1 MMAQR
6 ERWYFTK
13 DELENSPSRR
23 FGIDAEKE
31 LSYRQQAANL
41 IQDMG
46 QKLKVN
52 QLVIN
57 TAIVYMHRFYTQHSF
72 TRFHRNSIAS
82 CALFLAAKVEE
93 QHRKL
98 EHVIKV
104 AQICLYRE
112 NLDPRSEQFQA
123 LAAELVHHENLMLRT
138 LGFDLSVQH
147 PHTYVVNCFDLVRA
161 NKDLAQAS
169 YIMATNSLH
178 LTTMCLQYKPTVVA
192 CICVYFVCKW
202 ASFELSRS
210 IEGRD
215 WWSYVD
221 PNVTQE
227 MLEELTGEFL
237 SILKKCPSRL
247 KKILSSS
254 RLNPIIPNS
263 PSMKPTEHKRSN
275 ENQQHNS
282 ISGNR
287 PQQYHP
293 HHHQNSSISSAQKM
307 SPKDPKFSSHANNVR
322 SSKPSIPLSGNY
334 GQSNTTGVD
343 HHQSHHHHHHHHHS
357 HHQHN
362 SEQPIHHHGTK
373 QSQSI
378 VTSKQQQ
385 QHSFAN
391 SSSKSTAAAKNPA
404 LLESSSSL
412 TLEKMKKESLQN
424 DNNNNN
430 NNHHHINSNVP
441 NLKSNLSVI
450 SSSSNINNNNN
461 NNNNRLSG
469 SNNLNNNN
477 NNNEVINHSN
487 NNSFNND
494 PIFQIDSMFSPG
506 SEYSD
511 YSQTKKDSFADFKM
525 EFSDNEDSTNA
536 FNYSLPGLGSSL
548 MMMNDSN
555 EDSKSNISNSLEFSN
570 TINHK
575 SSNNNNISHPTTAMG
590 SNTDLKS
597 SSSLPMFNELASN
610 TNTNHHHNPTPSLS
624 QSSSMSN
631 FLPNKDN
638 ESEQLEEK
646 SMPQST
652 NKSMLNMASKI
663 PIVPTTNQV
672 NTLDSILGSLTSNS
686 NNNNMSNIDS
696 KLLPSQPSIGSNQP
710 SSTAALPQATA
721 AFNQLINDTYH
732 SSQPPLSSTSGI
744 NSLLMDDELSKQ
756 SSSSFTQKHHHKEKH
771 KHHKDKHK
779 HKEKHHKHKHK
790 KDRHDGHHH
799 HHHQRTSDTSSSS
812 FALIPDDDGDG
823 GRPKPIK
830 LKIRTNVLSSTETD
844 QRPSTIM
851 EQSPTSV
858 AAVPAATAAAA
869 AAAAPLKLKINL
881 KQKNISSSDQQ
892 QQQQQQQSNKKR
904 KH

>member
-1 MMAQR
+1 MAQR

-23 FGIDAEKE
+23 CGIDAEKE

-72 TRFHRNSIAS
+72 SRFHRNSIAS

-215 WWSYVD
+215 WWTYVD

-263 PSMKPTEHKRSN
+263 PSTKPSEYKRTSEHT
-275 ENQQHNS
+275 S

-287 PQQYHP
+287 PQHHHS
-293 HHHQNSSISSAQKM
+293 HHHQNSSISAQKM
-307 SPKDPKFSSHANNVR
+307 SPKDPKFSLHVNNVR
-322 SSKPSIPLSGNY
+322 SSIPSGSHGPGI
-334 GQSNTTGVD
+334 D
-343 HHQSHHHHHHHHHS
+343 HHQSHHHHHHSHHQ
-357 HHQHN
+357 HQHN
-362 SEQPIHHHGTK
+362 SEQPIHHHGSK
-373 QSQSI
+373 QSQSN
-378 VTSKQQQ
+378 VTSKQQ
-385 QHSFAN
+385 HSYAN
-391 SSSKSTAAAKNPA
+391 SSSKSAAGKNPA
-404 LLESSSSL
+404 SLESSSM
-412 TLEKMKKESLQN
+412 EKMKKESLPN
-424 DNNNNN
+424 DNNNNH
-430 NNHHHINSNVP
+430 NHISSNVP

-450 SSSSNINNNNN
+450 SSSSNNNT
-461 NNNNRLSG
+461 NNNRLTG

-477 NNNEVINHSN
+477 NDVISHSN
-487 NNSFNND
+487 NNSFND
-494 PIFQIDSMFSPG
+494 PLFPIDSHLSMFSPG

-525 EFSDNEDSTNA
+525 EFSDNEDSTN

-548 MMMNDSN
+548 IMMNDSN
-555 EDSKSNISNSLEFSN
+555 EDTKSNVSNSFEFSSSTNHKSYNNISN
-570 TINHK
+570 
-575 SSNNNNISHPTTAMG
+575 PVG
-590 SNTDLKS
+590 GNTDLKS
-597 SSSLPMFNELASN
+597 SSSLPLFNELASTAN
-610 TNTNHHHNPTPSLS
+610 NNHHNPTPSLS
-624 QSSSMSN
+624 QSSSLSN
-631 FLPNKDN
+631 LLPNKDT
-638 ESEQLEEK
+638 ESEPLEDK
-646 SMPQST
+646 SLHSSVS
-652 NKSMLNMASKI
+652 KSLLNTASKI
-663 PIVPTTNQV
+663 PTVSTNPV
-672 NTLDSILGSLTSNS
+672 NTLDSIIGSLTNNS
-686 NNNNMSNIDS
+686 NVDS
-696 KLLPSQPSIGSNQP
+696 KLLPLQLPIGTNQP
-710 SSTAALPQATA
+710 STAVPQAAA
-721 AFNQLINDTYH
+721 AFNQLISDTYH
-732 SSQPPLSSTSGI
+732 SSQPPLSTTSGI
-744 NSLLMDDELSKQ
+744 NSLLLDDELSKH
-756 SSSSFTQKHHHKEKH
+756 SSTSFTQNLHHKDKHKHHKEKH
-771 KHHKDKHK
+771 KHKD
-779 HKEKHHKHKHK
+779 KHHKHKHK
-790 KDRHDGHHH
+790 KDRGDGHHH
-799 HHHQRTSDTSSSS
+799 HHRRTSDASSSS
-812 FALIPDDDGDG
+812 FALIPDGDGDDRLIDQVN
-823 GRPKPIK
+823 RPPPIK
-830 LKIRTNVLSSTETD
+830 LKIRKNDLSTEMD
-844 QRPSTIM
+844 QRPSTIAD
-851 EQSPTSV
+851 QSPTS
-858 AAVPAATAAAA
+858 AATVPP
-869 AAAAPLKLKINL
+869 AAPLKLKINL
-881 KQKNISSSDQQ
+881 KQKNISSFEHQQ
-892 QQQQQQQSNKKR
+892 PSSKKR
-904 KH
+904 RN

>member
-293 HHHQNSSISSAQKM
+293 HHHQNSSISSAQK
-307 SPKDPKFSSHANNVR
+307 
-322 SSKPSIPLSGNY
+322 I
-334 GQSNTTGVD
+334 
-343 HHQSHHHHHHHHHS
+343 
-357 HHQHN
+357 
-362 SEQPIHHHGTK
+362 
-373 QSQSI
+373 
-378 VTSKQQQ
+378 
-385 QHSFAN
+385 
-391 SSSKSTAAAKNPA
+391 
-404 LLESSSSL
+404 
-412 TLEKMKKESLQN
+412 
-424 DNNNNN
+424 
-430 NNHHHINSNVP
+430 
-441 NLKSNLSVI
+441 
-450 SSSSNINNNNN
+450 
-461 NNNNRLSG
+461 
-469 SNNLNNNN
+469 
-477 NNNEVINHSN
+477 N